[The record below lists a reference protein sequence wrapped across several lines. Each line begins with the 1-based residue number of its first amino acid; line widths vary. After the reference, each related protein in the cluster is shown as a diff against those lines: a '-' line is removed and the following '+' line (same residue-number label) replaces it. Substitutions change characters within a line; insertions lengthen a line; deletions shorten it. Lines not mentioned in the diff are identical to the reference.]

1 MKRLYAFDFDGTL
14 TTADTLLVFIRYAC
28 GTWRFVWGFLV
39 HSPLLVLMK
48 LKLYPN
54 YRAKQRIFA
63 WFFRGMATETFDA
76 LCRRFAEDNACLIR
90 PKAKALLSKLFAE
103 GESVCVVS
111 ASIDNWV
118 RPFFDQLIVGSGSD
132 FRVIGTKVEVD
143 SDGRL
148 TGRFL
153 TNNCYGQ
160 EKVRRVLAEYP
171 DLASKRSSYKVE
183 AYGDSRGDREL
194 LAFADNAFYRP
205 FVER

>member
-14 TTADTLLVFIRYAC
+14 TTADTLLAFIRYAC
-28 GTWRFVWGFLV
+28 GTWRFIVGFLL

-63 WFFRGMATETFDA
+63 WYFRGMELKTFDA
-76 LCRRFAEDNACLIR
+76 LCRQFAERNACLIR
-90 PKAKALLSKLFAE
+90 PKAKALLERLFIE

-118 RPFFDQLIVGSGSD
+118 RPFFTNMATNSRSNFCVL
-132 FRVIGTKVEVD
+132 GTQVETD
-143 SDGRL
+143 NNGLL

-153 TNNCYGQ
+153 TNNCYGA
-160 EKVRRVLAEYP
+160 EKVERLCKQYP
-171 DLASKRSSYKVE
+171 DLTVHRNDYVIE
-183 AYGDSRGDREL
+183 AFGD
-194 LAFADNAFYRP
+194 
-205 FVER
+205 

>member
-1 MKRLYAFDFDGTL
+1 
-14 TTADTLLVFIRYAC
+14 
-28 GTWRFVWGFLV
+28 
-39 HSPLLVLMK
+39 MK
-48 LKLYPN
+48 LS
-54 YRAKQRIFA
+54 
-63 WFFRGMATETFDA
+63 EFDD
-76 LCRRFAEDNACLIR
+76 LCRRFAADNKHLMR
-90 PKAKALLSKLFAE
+90 PLALEKLHELFTRNCIVAI
-103 GESVCVVS
+103 VS

-118 RPFFDQLIVGSGSD
+118 RPFFDQLIVGSCSD

-143 SDGRL
+143 DDGLL

-153 TNNCYGQ
+153 TNNCYGA

-171 DLASKRSSYKVE
+171 DLAGNRSSYIVE

>member
-1 MKRLYAFDFDGTL
+1 MKRLYVFDFDGTL

-63 WFFRGMATETFDA
+63 WFFRGMEAETFDA
-76 LCRRFAEDNACLIR
+76 LCRRFADDNARLIR
-90 PKAKALLSKLFAE
+90 PKAKALLSKLFAD

-118 RPFFDQLIVGSGSD
+118 RPFFYQLTAHSVSD
-132 FRVIGTKVEVD
+132 FRVIGTKVEAD
-143 SDGRL
+143 SNGRL

-153 TNNCYGQ
+153 TNNCYGP

-171 DLASKRSSYKVE
+171 QLAAQRSSYVVE
-183 AYGDSRGDREL
+183 AYGDSRGDKEL

-205 FVER
+205 FQ

>member
-63 WFFRGMATETFDA
+63 WFFRGMKAETFDA
-76 LCRRFAEDNACLIR
+76 LCRRFADDNASLIR

-118 RPFFDQLIVGSGSD
+118 RPFFYQLTAHSVSD
-132 FRVIGTKVEVD
+132 FRVIGTKVEAD
-143 SDGRL
+143 SNGRL

-153 TNNCYGQ
+153 TNNCYGP

-171 DLASKRSSYKVE
+171 QLAAQRSSYVVE
-183 AYGDSRGDREL
+183 AYGDSRGDKEL

-205 FVER
+205 FQ

>member
-14 TTADTLLVFIRYAC
+14 TTADTLLAFIRYAC

-63 WFFRGMATETFDA
+63 WFFRGMKAETFDA
-76 LCRRFAEDNACLIR
+76 LCRRFADDNASLIR
-90 PKAKALLSKLFAE
+90 PKAKALLSKLFAQ

-118 RPFFDQLIVGSGSD
+118 RPFFYQLTAHSVSD
-132 FRVIGTKVEVD
+132 FRVIGTKVEAD
-143 SDGRL
+143 SNGRL

-153 TNNCYGQ
+153 TNNCYGP

-171 DLASKRSSYKVE
+171 QLAAQRSSYVVE
-183 AYGDSRGDREL
+183 AYGDSRGDKEL

-205 FVER
+205 FQ

>member
-14 TTADTLLVFIRYAC
+14 TTADTLLAFIRYAC

-63 WFFRGMATETFDA
+63 WFFRGMKAETFDA
-76 LCRRFAEDNACLIR
+76 LCRRFADDNASLIR

-118 RPFFDQLIVGSGSD
+118 RPFFYQLTAHSASD
-132 FRVIGTKVEVD
+132 FRVIGTKVEAD
-143 SDGRL
+143 SNGRL

-153 TNNCYGQ
+153 TNNCYGP

-171 DLASKRSSYKVE
+171 QLAAQRSSYVVE
-183 AYGDSRGDREL
+183 AYGDSRGDKEM

-205 FVER
+205 FQ

>member
-28 GTWRFVWGFLV
+28 GTWRFVVGFLL

-63 WFFRGMATETFDA
+63 WYFRGMELKTFDA
-76 LCRRFAEDNACLIR
+76 LCRQFAERNACLIR
-90 PKAKALLSKLFAE
+90 PKAKVLLERLFGE

-118 RPFFDQLIVGSGSD
+118 RPFFTNMATNSRSNFCML
-132 FRVIGTKVEVD
+132 GTQVETD
-143 SDGRL
+143 NNGLL

-153 TNNCYGQ
+153 TNNCYGA
-160 EKVRRVLAEYP
+160 EKVERLCKQYP
-171 DLASKRSSYKVE
+171 DLTVHRNDYVIE
-183 AYGDSRGDREL
+183 AFGDSRGDREL
-194 LAFADNAFYRP
+194 LTFADKAHFKP
-205 FVER
+205 FR

>member
-28 GTWRFVWGFLV
+28 GTWRFLWGFLV

-63 WFFRGMATETFDA
+63 WFFRGMKAETFDA
-76 LCRRFAEDNACLIR
+76 LCRRFADDNASLIR

-118 RPFFDQLIVGSGSD
+118 RPFFTEMARGSRSA
-132 FRVIGTKVEVD
+132 FCVLGTQVETD
-143 SDGRL
+143 KDGRL

-153 TNNCYGQ
+153 SNNCYGA
-160 EKVRRVLAEYP
+160 EKV
-171 DLASKRSSYKVE
+171 KRLCKQLPELTTHRCDYHIEVF
-183 AYGDSRGDREL
+183 GDSRGDREL
-194 LAFADNAFYRP
+194 LAFADKAHYKP
-205 FVER
+205 FR